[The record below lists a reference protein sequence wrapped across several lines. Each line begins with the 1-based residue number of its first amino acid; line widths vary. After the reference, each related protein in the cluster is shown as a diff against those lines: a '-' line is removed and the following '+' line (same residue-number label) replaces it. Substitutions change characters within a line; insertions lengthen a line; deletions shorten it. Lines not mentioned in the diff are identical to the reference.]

1 MNDAFNFIIFHLLFS
16 HKWDFKEIDIGF
28 ANSTTCFLKHEVELD
43 ATFSRGRRLSNLF
56 KDLSLLNGWEVSG
69 L

>member
-1 MNDAFNFIIFHLLFS
+1 M
-16 HKWDFKEIDIGF
+16 GF

-43 ATFSRGRRLSNLF
+43 AIFLRGRGLCNLF
-56 KDLSLLNGWEVSG
+56 KDLRLLNGWEVSG